1 MTNGTEM
8 AARILAFLGFVLL
21 KLALGLDFDGSKN
34 SHARYANWNASSKG
48 TLSFEFRTTQDRAL
62 LMYMDD
68 GGKHDFI
75 ELILLDGKLRLRNK
89 IEDDNPVKIDLDTGS
104 KLNDNQWHSVEIV
117 RNNKMTTLSVDGK
130 TKTGTSDGKKNIL
143 VSESDVFFGGIP
155 LEVDLNDL
163 SLPSSMFEPRFTGSI
178 RNIRFGNDEPKL
190 ISSQGTKE
198 VRYMCA
204 DSSPC
209 KNGGKCIDGNSKLSC
224 DCTGTGYE
232 GDTCSKEI
240 KAIDVEAVM
249 LADGA
254 YYQPMPD
261 APLDYQDDSVDN
273 YRYQAMSQKK
283 KSQEAVTATFRG
295 SEYFVYDLSGSPISS
310 SHDEITLG
318 FKTHQRSGLLFHTG
332 TGQDYVNLS
341 LKNGAVS
348 LVVNLGSG
356 AFETLVEPLEGT
368 FNDNRWHDVKVTR
381 NLQQSNIG
389 SAMVTISVDEIFT
402 ETGFTQDAFTM
413 LGTDD
418 FIYVGGSPSSADL
431 PGSTI
436 TNNFMGCLKQ
446 VVYRTIQPAETNL
459 DLSYL
464 AKSNSPKM
472 KAYGNLEFT
481 CNEVSPLD
489 PVTFLTPE
497 SYLELPT
504 WTAKQTGTISFDFR
518 TKEDNGLLMYNFGTV
533 EQPDFFACELLDGH
547 LYVMFDLGSGPVKVK
562 ATQKPLN
569 DGEWHH
575 VDIQR
580 DGLSGMVVV
589 DSRLSKFS
597 VPAGSS
603 QLGLN
608 SKLYV
613 GGYGT
618 SWSALQLPKE
628 IWSGK
633 LYYGFVGCMRDIYMD
648 GRSLDI
654 AAIAKQQGAVG
665 VGSYCRPMVDQCSSR
680 PCQQGG
686 KCKEGWNRYIC
697 DCSKTVFSG
706 KNCEKESTMLTF
718 ADGQYLTVSLLGP
731 VQTEAEDITLRFR
744 TASSYGLLLAVTYE
758 GGSQENV
765 LMMEIEAGRLKLT
778 FNPGPG
784 PDFLYG
790 GEGLD
795 DNNWHTVQLRRRG
808 RQLNL
813 RVDDLDVPAIYPFPL
828 GSGFFGESFQ
838 MLQIPEPGTV
848 SKSSAVLD
856 FNSIAIGSLQKAKP
870 DGTSPP
876 SFEGQMQNFV
886 FNGNPFIEM
895 AMSGGVDM
903 IQTNAQFGKGTKVI
917 GNPITFRDQA
927 SYVKLQTLEAYSSMN
942 LVFKFKTTQ
951 PDGLIM
957 YNGGDGNDF
966 LALELVKGY
975 LQYAFNLGDGAT
987 MMKGKS
993 DMLNDN
999 EWHEVKITRDEN
1011 LNHRLTIDDLAVQ
1024 KTTKGSKN
1032 LDLKGEMYVGGY
1044 PEQKYKELPLMV
1056 EARAKQLGYQ
1066 GCLASI
1072 NLDGKYPDLLK
1083 DNKRLSGS
1091 IVAGCEDLTN
1101 SCAGD
1106 PCNGGKCSQ
1115 QWNRYECDCGMT
1127 TYTGPTCENVSTT
1140 YEFGPAGGLITYEF
1154 PSEARPNTRI
1164 DMLAVGFTT
1173 RVTQAVLVR
1182 IDSATSDDFMEIMID
1197 DGLLVATYNMGT
1209 QDHPVSEKSKKVN
1222 DGSYHIVRF
1231 SRIGANASLQ
1241 LDNLALNEKKP
1252 TVPSYLSSEDR
1263 SKQLSVFNSQ
1273 AYIRLG
1279 GRGSSNGR
1287 SRRAVDK
1294 PYFVGMLSG
1303 FYYNDIKVLDLARQ
1317 KDPRVR
1323 VEGDVKAVKPPSMPT
1338 RVPPLP
1344 VPPQPRKPVP
1354 PSDEDDILVM
1364 SGSGCQ
1370 SDDEDDCDPSLGSVG
1385 GKGEDGIITPIING
1399 QPTVKPPK
1407 PPKSLPIDPTP
1418 SDVPDSCDDEDDPD
1432 CDDGSGSGDGSGTTT
1447 ASTDAG
1453 VRFSVTTTTGGG
1465 KQTAPPT
1472 LQPSPPLQ
1480 PGLTPNTVP
1489 RGNGQ
1494 IPPTSNVIPPLFN
1507 KPPNGKPSNI
1517 ITLDPGNGKN
1527 PVQNP
1532 VQEQQVADTASTTG
1546 MVVGI
1551 VVAAAIALLILLY
1564 AMYKYRNRDEGSYR
1578 IDESRNYNFHTSGL
1592 PAQQNGS
1599 VPKEKPHKPVKKK
1612 DSKEWYV

>member
-1 MTNGTEM
+1 
-8 AARILAFLGFVLL
+8 
-21 KLALGLDFDGSKN
+21 
-34 SHARYANWNASSKG
+34 
-48 TLSFEFRTTQDRAL
+48 
-62 LMYMDD
+62 
-68 GGKHDFI
+68 
-75 ELILLDGKLRLRNK
+75 
-89 IEDDNPVKIDLDTGS
+89 
-104 KLNDNQWHSVEIV
+104 
-117 RNNKMTTLSVDGK
+117 
-130 TKTGTSDGKKNIL
+130 
-143 VSESDVFFGGIP
+143 
-155 LEVDLNDL
+155 
-163 SLPSSMFEPRFTGSI
+163 
-178 RNIRFGNDEPKL
+178 
-190 ISSQGTKE
+190 
-198 VRYMCA
+198 
-204 DSSPC
+204 
-209 KNGGKCIDGNSKLSC
+209 
-224 DCTGTGYE
+224 
-232 GDTCSKEI
+232 
-240 KAIDVEAVM
+240 
-249 LADGA
+249 
-254 YYQPMPD
+254 MP
-261 APLDYQDDSVDN
+261 N
-273 YRYQAMSQKK
+273 
-283 KSQEAVTATFRG
+283 
-295 SEYFVYDLSGSPISS
+295 
-310 SHDEITLG
+310 
-318 FKTHQRSGLLFHTG
+318 
-332 TGQDYVNLS
+332 
-341 LKNGAVS
+341 
-348 LVVNLGSG
+348 
-356 AFETLVEPLEGT
+356 
-368 FNDNRWHDVKVTR
+368 
-381 NLQQSNIG
+381 
-389 SAMVTISVDEIFT
+389 
-402 ETGFTQDAFTM
+402 
-413 LGTDD
+413 
-418 FIYVGGSPSSADL
+418 
-431 PGSTI
+431 
-436 TNNFMGCLKQ
+436 
-446 VVYRTIQPAETNL
+446 
-459 DLSYL
+459 
-464 AKSNSPKM
+464 
-472 KAYGNLEFT
+472 
-481 CNEVSPLD
+481 
-489 PVTFLTPE
+489 
-497 SYLELPT
+497 
-504 WTAKQTGTISFDFR
+504 
-518 TKEDNGLLMYNFGTV
+518 
-533 EQPDFFACELLDGH
+533 
-547 LYVMFDLGSGPVKVK
+547 
-562 ATQKPLN
+562 
-569 DGEWHH
+569 
-575 VDIQR
+575 
-580 DGLSGMVVV
+580 
-589 DSRLSKFS
+589 
-597 VPAGSS
+597 
-603 QLGLN
+603 
-608 SKLYV
+608 
-613 GGYGT
+613 
-618 SWSALQLPKE
+618 
-628 IWSGK
+628 
-633 LYYGFVGCMRDIYMD
+633 
-648 GRSLDI
+648 
-654 AAIAKQQGAVG
+654 
-665 VGSYCRPMVDQCSSR
+665 
-680 PCQQGG
+680 
-686 KCKEGWNRYIC
+686 
-697 DCSKTVFSG
+697 
-706 KNCEKESTMLTF
+706 
-718 ADGQYLTVSLLGP
+718 
-731 VQTEAEDITLRFR
+731 
-744 TASSYGLLLAVTYE
+744 
-758 GGSQENV
+758 
-765 LMMEIEAGRLKLT
+765 
-778 FNPGPG
+778 
-784 PDFLYG
+784 
-790 GEGLD
+790 
-795 DNNWHTVQLRRRG
+795 
-808 RQLNL
+808 
-813 RVDDLDVPAIYPFPL
+813 
-828 GSGFFGESFQ
+828 
-838 MLQIPEPGTV
+838 
-848 SKSSAVLD
+848 
-856 FNSIAIGSLQKAKP
+856 
-870 DGTSPP
+870 
-876 SFEGQMQNFV
+876 
-886 FNGNPFIEM
+886 
-895 AMSGGVDM
+895 
-903 IQTNAQFGKGTKVI
+903 
-917 GNPITFRDQA
+917 
-927 SYVKLQTLEAYSSMN
+927 
-942 LVFKFKTTQ
+942 
-951 PDGLIM
+951 
-957 YNGGDGNDF
+957 
-966 LALELVKGY
+966 
-975 LQYAFNLGDGAT
+975 
-987 MMKGKS
+987 
-993 DMLNDN
+993 
-999 EWHEVKITRDEN
+999 
-1011 LNHRLTIDDLAVQ
+1011 
-1024 KTTKGSKN
+1024 
-1032 LDLKGEMYVGGY
+1032 
-1044 PEQKYKELPLMV
+1044 
-1056 EARAKQLGYQ
+1056 
-1066 GCLASI
+1066 
-1072 NLDGKYPDLLK
+1072 
-1083 DNKRLSGS
+1083 
-1091 IVAGCEDLTN
+1091 LTN

>member
-1 MTNGTEM
+1 MM

-34 SHARYANWNASSKG
+34 SHARYSNWNASSKG

-68 GGKHDFI
+68 GGQHDFI

-117 RNNKMTTLSVDGK
+117 RNYKMTTLSVDGK
-130 TKTGTSDGKKNIL
+130 TKTGTSDGKKNTL

-163 SLPSSMFEPRFTGSI
+163 SLPSAMFEPRFTGSI

-209 KNGGKCIDGNSKLSC
+209 KNGGKCIDGNTKLTC

-232 GDTCSKEI
+232 GDTCSK
-240 KAIDVEAVM
+240 A
-249 LADGA
+249 
-254 YYQPMPD
+254 
-261 APLDYQDDSVDN
+261 
-273 YRYQAMSQKK
+273 
-283 KSQEAVTATFRG
+283 QEAVTATFRG
-295 SEYFVYDLSGSPISS
+295 SEYFVYDLSGDPISS

-381 NLQQSNIG
+381 NLQQ
-389 SAMVTISVDEIFT
+389 VTISVDEIFT
-402 ETGFTQDAFTM
+402 ETGFTQDDFTM

-418 FIYVGGSPSSADL
+418 YIYVGGSPSDADL

-446 VVYRTIQPAETNL
+446 VVYRTIEPQETNL

-504 WTAKQTGTISFDFR
+504 WTAKKTGTISFDFR

-603 QLGLN
+603 NLGLN

-697 DCSKTVFSG
+697 DCAKTVFSG

-758 GGSQENV
+758 GGPQENV

-813 RVDDLDVPAIYPFPL
+813 RVDDLDV
-828 GSGFFGESFQ
+828 
-838 MLQIPEPGTV
+838 PGTV

-1154 PSEARPNTRI
+1154 PNEARPNTRI

-1182 IDSATSDDFMEIMID
+1182 IDSATSDDFMEIMIN

-1241 LDNLALNEKKP
+1241 LDNLPLNEKKP
-1252 TVPSYLSSEDR
+1252 PG
-1263 SKQLSVFNSQ
+1263 KQLSVFNSQ

-1279 GRGSSNGR
+1279 GRSSNGR
-1287 SRRAVDK
+1287 SRRGVDK

-1317 KDPRVR
+1317 KDPRVK

-1370 SDDEDDCDPSLGSVG
+1370 SDDEDDCDPSLGS
-1385 GKGEDGIITPIING
+1385 GEEGIITPIING
-1399 QPTVKPPK
+1399 QPTPKPPK
-1407 PPKSLPIDPTP
+1407 PPKSTPIVPVP
-1418 SDVPDSCDDEDDPD
+1418 SDGPGPDSCDDEDDPD

-1447 ASTDAG
+1447 ASTDA
-1453 VRFSVTTTTGGG
+1453 VRFSVTTTTGGR
-1465 KQTAPPT
+1465 KQTTPPT

-1480 PGLTPNTVP
+1480 PGLTPNTVAGP

-1494 IPPTSNVIPPLFN
+1494 QILPTNGVSNVIPPLFP
-1507 KPPNGKPSNI
+1507 KQPNGKPSNI
-1517 ITLDPGNGKN
+1517 ITLEPGNGKS